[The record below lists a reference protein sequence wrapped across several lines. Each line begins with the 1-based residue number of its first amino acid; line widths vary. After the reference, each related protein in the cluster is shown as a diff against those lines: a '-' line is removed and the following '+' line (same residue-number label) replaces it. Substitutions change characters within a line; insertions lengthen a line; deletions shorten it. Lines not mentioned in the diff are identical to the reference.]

1 MAEVSVVGHSLRGGG
16 LPLRKGSDVDGSS
29 ITAEGTC
36 VDHGGGIEAMAL
48 TTSISAK
55 QIFMRNK
62 FWNHS
67 APFIRQKIE
76 LFILAKIELLYTS
89 KTRATTSR

>member
-36 VDHGGGIEAMAL
+36 VDHGGGDSGYGAHNEHQRKANL
-48 TTSISAK
+48 HEK
-55 QIFMRNK
+55 
-62 FWNHS
+62 
-67 APFIRQKIE
+67 
-76 LFILAKIELLYTS
+76 
-89 KTRATTSR
+89 